1 MGKKLRYGMVGGG
14 PGAFIGN
21 VHRKAIASEGTAEL
35 VAGCF
40 STNFERNLETGGF
53 YNIDKERI
61 YRDYREM
68 AEGEKQR
75 EDKIDF
81 VSIVTPNSTHFEI
94 SKAFLEADIHVMC
107 EKPLCFTSKEAE
119 ELYSIAKER
128 NLFFGVMYTYSG
140 YPMVKLAKK
149 FVEDGEIGEIVNV
162 SAEYLQD
169 WLIDQVGGEKQS
181 ETKLS
186 VWRTD
191 PKKSGISNCV
201 GDIGSH
207 IENTVAYITGLRP
220 KKLLSVLDYY
230 KMDLDLNANILVEY
244 ENGVH
249 GVYSCSQVCIGH
261 LNGLVV
267 RVFGTKGSFEWAQED
282 PNYLKV
288 TKKNQP
294 EQIYHRGTD
303 YITGRAAELNHIPAG
318 HPEGIVFAVAN
329 HYNTFISAIVEKNKG
344 MSIENINLDFPKVED
359 GLCGVKFIEAAVASS
374 KEGNIWKEV

>member
-40 STNFERNLETGGF
+40 STNFEKNLETGDF

-68 AEGEKQR
+68 AEREKQR

-107 EKPLCFTSKEAE
+107 EKPLCFTSEEAE

-249 GVYSCSQVCIGH
+249 GVYSCSQVCVGH

-267 RVFGTKGSFEWAQED
+267 RVFGTEGSVEWAQED

-329 HYNTFISAIVEKNKG
+329 HYNTFISAIVEKNEG

-359 GLCGVKFIEAAVASS
+359 GVSGVKFIEAAVASS